1 MATQL
6 PRFTGNYNPRGAYEG
21 QQPVGLDKSGEILA
35 EGINQNQILQ
45 QQSEEARL
53 KRENQVM
60 LASKKIE
67 LDNFKFGETQ
77 KEKLLWQLGKSGINN
92 DSFYETGYNLIN
104 AQTSWGL
111 KVKNGR
117 NQEEKKFAMERQD
130 FFGKKLGEFLG
141 LANTM
146 KQSVDTYAEDGYLSG
161 NTGGQGQVSTAGK
174 PYTNTYNFGMPALM
188 GLSNNAN
195 SRFYMDETGN
205 FRIRMQSD
213 QIKNGYKDDN
223 GNKPGY
229 IDQQADVFLSYDPGM
244 VPKVKEQFMK
254 TMYFLKKD
262 GQIDDK
268 YQNLYKR
275 QKRTEG
281 NFNVTEDV
289 LQVDLVNTI
298 VKKQKDAIIDSY
310 LKSDPD
316 GAQIIWQQVLGN
328 DKALETGM
336 GGLGFFSSEAEN
348 SFRLGMEDYY
358 NQLLPTNVTVKKEEI
373 DEQTSAE
380 ILSTN
385 NKEIAQ
391 TMIDTL
397 QNGSDEDVRK
407 FLSSRNIVLG
417 GKKVTIIPEEIQLG
431 NQVGE
436 VNMGRDVFGTDMRLA
451 GKEPAEGTR
460 PLSFKTLLNVDNSGV
475 VTTDVGGAPAEWE
488 KLKKYN
494 LADKSS
500 LATLISELLEGD
512 YTTSRKNQIKDE
524 VRKILGEESS
534 EETSDSSVL
543 DGYNIN

>member
-373 DEQTSAE
+373 DEQTSEE

>member
-373 DEQTSAE
+373 DEQTSEE

-500 LATLISELLEGD
+500 LETLISELLEGD
-512 YTTSRKNQIKDE
+512 YTPTRKNQIKDE
-524 VRKILGEESS
+524 VRKILGEESN
-534 EETSDSSVL
+534 EKTSDSSVL

>member
-373 DEQTSAE
+373 DEQTSEE

-524 VRKILGEESS
+524 VRKILGEESN
-534 EETSDSSVL
+534 EKTSDSSVL